1 VGTLTLMM
9 IKRLYEQLI
18 EEMKDG
24 GFVDCVLDVISNA
37 WYEILFNSQF
47 NTDIELYGYFIR
59 SGIDVDVEVFKRG
72 WSWYGR
78 GIEGGVEK

>member
-1 VGTLTLMM
+1 MSTLTLLT
-9 IKRLYEQLI
+9 IKKMYEQLV
-18 EEMKDG
+18 EEVKDG
-24 GFVDCVLDVISNA
+24 RFVDYVLENIVDA

-72 WSWYGR
+72 WGWYGR
-78 GIEGGVEK
+78 C